1 MTETST
7 KEHWK
12 NSLTFKLLVRFW
24 LSLLLFSLIMGGI
37 QYQALNQFLIKGETQ
52 DLQAQIGLFNVNQL
66 KTWFNH
72 KQPFPSA
79 WSDLSPGVIVGFF
92 SPDKEFEAILNRQN
106 AKNKN
111 IFAVEKSFFTNQVR
125 KNKLR
130 TNTILT
136 TQKGI
141 RYLVISGPIYLNQE
155 TVTSISGQNSKLSP
169 ANTLIGYAVLA
180 TPLTQINNTLHHQF
194 QVFLVSTLFILV
206 VGGLLTF
213 YILRKPL
220 EPLSRMSEISSKI
233 AAGNYTLRIP
243 EEPSTS
249 EIAHLRFVLNL
260 MLETLNRS
268 LATATEAK
276 EQMSRFIADAS
287 HELRTPLTSI
297 RGFLEI
303 LLRNPE
309 TDPETLTSAHET
321 MLTETERL
329 IHLTED
335 LLTLNRLT
343 KQTVQEPQGKP
354 ETSVQT
360 ILPELL
366 PLLNSLLAY
375 RTLDIQ
381 AGELSLPVESG
392 ELKQVIY
399 NLIHNA
405 IQHTPVNGK
414 ITIKT
419 GTDNDEKYLS
429 VTDNGEGI
437 SPKDLPYVF
446 ERFYRGSRSRERKS
460 GSGAGLGL
468 SIVWEIVNLRGGRI
482 DVKSELDEGTTFLVF
497 FPREFPVEYHT

>member
-1 MTETST
+1 MMTETNA
-7 KEHWK
+7 KVHWK
-12 NSLTFKLLVRFW
+12 DSLVSKLLVRFW
-24 LSLLLFSLIMGGI
+24 LSLLLFSLTMGGI
-37 QYQALNQFLIKGETQ
+37 QYQALNQFLLKGETQ
-52 DLQAQIGLFNVNQL
+52 DLQAQIGLFDANQL
-66 KTWFNH
+66 KIWFNH
-72 KQPFPSA
+72 KQPFPSV
-79 WSDLSPGVIVGFF
+79 WPGLSPSVMVGFF
-92 SPDKEFEAILNRQN
+92 SPDKEFEGILSHQEAKTKN
-106 AKNKN
+106 A
-111 IFAVEKSFFTNQVR
+111 FAVEKSLFMNQVR

-130 TNTILT
+130 TNAILT
-136 TQKGI
+136 TPKGV

-155 TVTSISGQNSKLSP
+155 TVTSVSGQTSKLSQG
-169 ANTLIGYAVLA
+169 NTLIGYAVLG

-194 QVFLVSTLFILV
+194 QVFLISTLFILV

-220 EPLSRMSEISSKI
+220 QPLSRMSEISSRI

-243 EEPSTS
+243 EEPSAS

-268 LATATEAK
+268 LATATNAQ

-297 RGFLEI
+297 QGFLEI

-309 TDPETLTSAHET
+309 TDLESLTAAHET

-343 KQTVQEPQGKP
+343 KQAPHEPQGNP
-354 ETSVQT
+354 QTSVQT
-360 ILPELL
+360 ILPEIL

-375 RTLDIQ
+375 RTLDLQ
-381 AGELSLPVESG
+381 TGELSLPVEAG
-392 ELKQVIY
+392 ELKQIIY

-414 ITIKT
+414 ITLKT
-419 GTDNDEKYLS
+419 GIVNDAKYLS

-437 SPKDLPYVF
+437 SPKYLPYVF
-446 ERFYRGSRSRERKS
+446 ERFYRGSRSRARKS

-482 DVKSELDEGTTFLVF
+482 NAKSELGEGTTFFVF
-497 FPREFPVEYHT
+497 FPK